1 MKNKKGLIFAVI
13 LIVIILIGVIGYF
26 KIINKTKPEDVLK
39 QYIEN
44 INAKDY
50 NAMYEKIS
58 SSSKNNISEEDFINR
73 NKKIY
78 EGIDSHNIEIS
89 INNVQ
94 KNKNEVKITYNEKVY
109 TSSGVINFSNTSS
122 LVKDGKTYKLN
133 WTSKT
138 IFPELEENYKVKV
151 SSIEAARGEILDRQ
165 GKYLAQNGQITTIGI
180 VPGKL
185 GENKEEDIKK
195 LSELT
200 GVSIEYI
207 NTELSRSYV
216 KDDTFVPIKKIS
228 KDDNE
233 KKEALLKIPGIKLT
247 NTSARVY
254 PLGEEAAHLIGYV
267 QKINEQELEQNKEK
281 GYSSSS
287 VIGKDGLEKAYE
299 DRLRAVDGKEIIIVD
314 EKGNKIKQLAKQD
327 KKDGEDIKLTIDSK
341 IQKQLYDSLKN
352 DKGFF
357 VVMNPNTGELL
368 GAVSTP
374 SYNSN
379 DFVLGM
385 TQDKWN
391 ELNNNEAKPMYNR
404 FLQTYAPGSTFK
416 PITAA
421 IGLNSGKITKETT
434 FSYSG
439 LSWQKSA
446 SWGNVFITTLTQY
459 NGPKNI
465 KNALIHSDN
474 IFFAQAA
481 MQIGAE
487 TMCSSLNSIG
497 FNEQIEFPLSLK
509 KSTFSS
515 DGKISNEKKLADTGY
530 GQADVL
536 VNPIHMAS
544 IYSSFAN
551 SGNMVKP
558 YIEYNEDI
566 KTTYLKE
573 NAFSKDTADEIRQD
587 LIQVVEN
594 PEGTANDMK
603 LPNKVI
609 AGKTGTAELKKTAD
623 DTESGTLGW
632 FDCFTVNTS
641 SNDNML
647 IISMV
652 ENTQNNSS
660 GGSHYLIKKIR
671 GLFE

>member
-13 LIVIILIGVIGYF
+13 LIVIILIGIMGYF

-185 GENKEEDIKK
+185 GENKEEGIKK

-233 KKEALLKIPGIKLT
+233 KKEALLKIPGVKLT

-254 PLGEEAAHLIGYV
+254 PLGEETAHLIGYV

-287 VIGKDGLEKAYE
+287 VIGKSGLEKAYE

-558 YIEYNEDI
+558 YIEYNEDT

>member
-13 LIVIILIGVIGYF
+13 LIVIILIGIMGYF

-185 GENKEEDIKK
+185 GENKEEGIKK

-233 KKEALLKIPGIKLT
+233 KKEALLKIPGVKLT

-287 VIGKDGLEKAYE
+287 IIGKNGLEKAYE

-558 YIEYNEDI
+558 YIEYNEDT

>member
-58 SSSKNNISEEDFINR
+58 SISKNNISEEDFINR

-78 EGIDSHNIEIS
+78 EGIDSYNIEIS

-94 KNKNEVKITYNEKVY
+94 KNKNEVKITYNEKVP

-185 GENKEEDIKK
+185 GENKEEGIKK

-421 IGLNSGKITKETT
+421 IGLNSGKLTKETT

-487 TMCSSLNSIG
+487 TMCSGLNSIG
-497 FNEQIEFPLSLK
+497 FNEQIEFPLNLK

-558 YIEYNEDI
+558 YIEYNENT

>member
-94 KNKNEVKITYNEKVY
+94 KNKNEVKITYNEKVP

-281 GYSSSS
+281 DYSSSS

-558 YIEYNEDI
+558 YIEYNGDT